1 MNVLVCLGRR
11 SKWNVWML
19 NKRWEKATDAPV
31 SGGFFFQAFLHDRR
45 HVDASRSGIPPSH
58 PSKSD
63 TMGRNQT
70 SMKRGKLQ
78 SVVKQMRQVQT
89 AAQKRR
95 RLDKEREAAARNKE
109 ARNHKIAAERAKLPF
124 ASYAPIGRRPHLG
137 HAFSCLLVS
146 YLTRSN

>member
-1 MNVLVCLGRR
+1 
-11 SKWNVWML
+11 
-19 NKRWEKATDAPV
+19 
-31 SGGFFFQAFLHDRR
+31 
-45 HVDASRSGIPPSH
+45 
-58 PSKSD
+58 
-63 TMGRNQT
+63 MGRNQT

-124 ASYAPIGRRPHLG
+124 ASYESNIMPAYMCCLCGFFLSPNGAARTDSRVAPILPLYFFAVPQLPAHS
-137 HAFSCLLVS
+137 ADW
-146 YLTRSN
+146 RSQL

>member
-1 MNVLVCLGRR
+1 
-11 SKWNVWML
+11 
-19 NKRWEKATDAPV
+19 
-31 SGGFFFQAFLHDRR
+31 
-45 HVDASRSGIPPSH
+45 
-58 PSKSD
+58 
-63 TMGRNQT
+63 MGRNQT

-124 ASYAPIGRRPHLG
+124 ASYALI
-137 HAFSCLLVS
+137 
-146 YLTRSN
+146 

>member
-1 MNVLVCLGRR
+1 
-11 SKWNVWML
+11 
-19 NKRWEKATDAPV
+19 
-31 SGGFFFQAFLHDRR
+31 
-45 HVDASRSGIPPSH
+45 
-58 PSKSD
+58 
-63 TMGRNQT
+63 MGRNQT

-124 ASYAPIGRRPHLG
+124 ASYAPI
-137 HAFSCLLVS
+137 
-146 YLTRSN
+146 

>member
-1 MNVLVCLGRR
+1 
-11 SKWNVWML
+11 
-19 NKRWEKATDAPV
+19 
-31 SGGFFFQAFLHDRR
+31 
-45 HVDASRSGIPPSH
+45 
-58 PSKSD
+58 
-63 TMGRNQT
+63 MGRNQT

-124 ASYAPIGRRPHLG
+124 ASYVSNIMPAYMCCLCV
-137 HAFSCLLVS
+137 FSCPQWS
-146 YLTRSN
+146 RSN